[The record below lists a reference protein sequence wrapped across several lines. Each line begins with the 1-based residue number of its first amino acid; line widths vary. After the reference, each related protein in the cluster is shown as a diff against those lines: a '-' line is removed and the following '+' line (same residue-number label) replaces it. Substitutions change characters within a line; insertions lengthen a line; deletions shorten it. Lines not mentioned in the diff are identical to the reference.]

1 MQRHASIAGDF
12 NRPCRSIAQIQK
24 AQTAIRRLCF
34 FLLKKMTDTHD
45 TSHIKTIFTLNMRKI
60 IIAIDGYSSCGKS
73 TLAKALAKELHYAY
87 VDTGAMYRAV
97 TLHFLDHDLDIN
109 DKEDVLNALQNIDI
123 HFERTPDGN
132 HVFLNGK
139 DVENEVRTMR
149 ISEMVSPVSTISAVR
164 RAMVAQQQKMGHRKA
179 VVMDGRDIGTVVFPD
194 AELKI
199 FLTADTDIRA
209 KRRFDEMKS
218 KGQETPIDDIRHN
231 LLERDLIDSNR
242 ADSPLRQAE
251 DAILIDNSQLTPDE
265 QLKKVLDM
273 VMDLKKV

>member
-1 MQRHASIAGDF
+1 
-12 NRPCRSIAQIQK
+12 
-24 AQTAIRRLCF
+24 
-34 FLLKKMTDTHD
+34 
-45 TSHIKTIFTLNMRKI
+45 MRKI

-97 TLHFLDHDLDIN
+97 TLYFLDNDLDIN
-109 DKEDVLNALQNIDI
+109 DKAGVLTALENIEI
-123 HFERTPDGN
+123 HFERTPQGN
-132 HVFLNGK
+132 HVFLNGI

-149 ISEMVSPVSTISAVR
+149 VSEMVSPVSTISVVR
-164 RAMVAQQQKMGHRKA
+164 RAMVAQQQKMGNRKG
-179 VVMDGRDIGTVVFPD
+179 VVMDGRDIGTVVFPN

-242 ADSPLRQAE
+242 ADSPLRQAD
-251 DAILIDNSQLTPDE
+251 DAILIDNSYLTPDE

-273 VMDLKKV
+273 VMDLKKVCPPQY